1 MGHPTAKPPH
11 GVVVL
16 LVVVVLVAVLKGA
29 EGKAGTLAKE
39 HGEVSD
45 F

>member
-16 LVVVVLVAVLKGA
+16 LVVVVVALLKGA